1 MIILRDSREQL
12 GYDFDRFE
20 GVTVH
25 RAALE
30 SGDYSLPGLENIV
43 AVERKELNDLIN
55 CLCHDRER
63 FKKELHR
70 LRPYALKAV
79 VIEAT
84 PEDIARGRY
93 KSQMKPQ
100 AALQSCFAFMVKY
113 GVNFFFA
120 GNRQGG
126 EYATH
131 ALLWKYQ
138 QELEK
143 QLSAINKQTG
153 RLENGNDTDE
163 SRNNV
168 GSCKVTIT

>member
-25 RAALE
+25 KAALE
-30 SGDYSLPGLENIV
+30 SGDYSLPGLDHIV
-43 AVERKELNDLIN
+43 AIERKELNDLIN
-55 CLCHDRER
+55 CLCHDRDR

-79 VIEAT
+79 VVEGT
-84 PEDIARGRY
+84 LEDIARGRF
-93 KSQMKPQ
+93 KSQMTPQ
-100 AALQSCFAFMVKY
+100 SALQSIFAFMVKY
-113 GVNFFFA
+113 SIPFIFA
-120 GNRQGG
+120 GNRKGG

-131 ALLWKYQ
+131 ALLWKYR

-143 QLSAINKQTG
+143 QLSANTKQSKG
-153 RLENGNDTDE
+153 MENGTE
-163 SRNNV
+163 HKHTV
-168 GSCKVTIT
+168 GSCKVTI

>member
-30 SGDYSLPGLENIV
+30 TGDYSLPGLESIV

-55 CLCHDRER
+55 CLCHDRDR
-63 FKKELHR
+63 FKRELHR
-70 LRPYALKAV
+70 LRPYQIKAIV
-79 VIEAT
+79 VEGT
-84 PEDIARGRY
+84 LEDVARGRY

-100 AALQSCFAFMVKY
+100 AALQSIFAFMVKY
-113 GVNFFFA
+113 GVNFIFA

-131 ALLWKYQ
+131 SLLWKYQ

-143 QLSAINKQTG
+143 QLSTINKNSR
-153 RLENGNDTDE
+153 RLEDGNEQECSMGNGE
-163 SRNNV
+163 
-168 GSCKVTIT
+168 VTA

>member
-12 GYDFDRFE
+12 GYNFDRFP

-30 SGDYSLPGLENIV
+30 SGDYSLPGLEHIV

-55 CLCHDRER
+55 CLCHDRDR
-63 FKKELHR
+63 FKRELHR
-70 LRPYALKAV
+70 LRPYQLKAV
-79 VIEAT
+79 VVEAAL
-84 PEDIARGRY
+84 EDVARGRY

-113 GVNFFFA
+113 GVNFIFA
-120 GNRQGG
+120 GNRNGG

-143 QLSAINKQTG
+143 QLSAITKQTKG
-153 RLENGNDTDE
+153 IQNGNDDQPGPE
-163 SRNNV
+163 RQV
-168 GSCKVTIT
+168 GSCKVTI